1 MQRPDFNN
9 RLDAVLL
16 RFRMESIALAADV
29 EAMFHQ
35 VLMSPRDRYGL
46 RFFVVA

>member
-1 MQRPDFNN
+1 MQGPDFNN